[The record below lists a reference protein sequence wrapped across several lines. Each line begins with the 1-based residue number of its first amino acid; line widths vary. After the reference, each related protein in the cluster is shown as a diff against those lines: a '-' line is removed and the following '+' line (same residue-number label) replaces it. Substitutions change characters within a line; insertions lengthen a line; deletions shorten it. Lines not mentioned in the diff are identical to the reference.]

1 MLLLYAWE
9 ELDQPEIA
17 AALSIALGTVKSRLH
32 RARARVRQS
41 LAAAG
46 ELDSL
51 RPETHE

>member
-46 ELDSL
+46 ELDL
-51 RPETHE
+51 VRPENHE